1 MWTNQRPVLPD
12 GGPGQQPGDG
22 AGDEEDGQGVGQD
35 VQALIVPVAQR
46 SHAPSNVQRGPV
58 VGPHVLVKSGQKMF
72 FFLIFFKDFLLLV
85 TGDEQ
90 GLELC

>member
-58 VGPHVLVKSGQKMF
+58 VGPHVLVKSGQKMLFRF
-72 FFLIFFKDFLLLV
+72 FGKQVLNKS
-85 TGDEQ
+85 
-90 GLELC
+90 

>member
-12 GGPGQQPGDG
+12 GGPGQQPWDG

-58 VGPHVLVKSGQKMF
+58 VGPHVLVKSAGRKCGF
-72 FFLIFFKDFLLLV
+72 FNFLQRFFV
-85 TGDEQ
+85 VGYRR
-90 GLELC
+90 